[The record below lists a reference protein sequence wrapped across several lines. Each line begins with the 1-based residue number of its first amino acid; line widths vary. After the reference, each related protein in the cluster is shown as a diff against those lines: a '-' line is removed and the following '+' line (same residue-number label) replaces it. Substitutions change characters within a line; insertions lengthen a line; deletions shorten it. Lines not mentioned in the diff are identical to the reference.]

1 MVLHFEAIVFEK
13 KKTFGVGSFLLEIH
27 WKLAYLQWVPKVS
40 VRLRGSAGKTR
51 FSKRSQK

>member
-1 MVLHFEAIVFEK
+1 MVLLFEAIVK
-13 KKTFGVGSFLLEIH
+13 KKKKKFGVGSFLLEIH

-40 VRLRGSAGKTR
+40 VRLRGSAGKMR